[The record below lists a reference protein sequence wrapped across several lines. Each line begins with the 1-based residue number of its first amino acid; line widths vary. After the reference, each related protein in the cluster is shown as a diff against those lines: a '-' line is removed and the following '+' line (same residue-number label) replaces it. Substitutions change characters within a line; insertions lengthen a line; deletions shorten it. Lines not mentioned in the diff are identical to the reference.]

1 MINKRIIILD
11 KITWKLIK
19 YFITIISLVI
29 LICFIGSSIFLS
41 KFYINNKYT
50 NLKATSENIYGSIKR
65 GQSPDSLYVNA
76 LLVVNGNVSFLGN
89 GNADGQGGGKRMGMI
104 NNLSNVNFTSLK
116 ETGKFTNRLGESFIY
131 YKLSTEVG
139 DIISFESN
147 QDISYY
153 LKVIYIVLIVI
164 FLLALVICIPF
175 ISYFG
180 KKFTHPILQLKKA
193 SLEISR
199 GNFNT
204 PISISTGDEIEELS
218 QCLSTMAVNLQKKYE
233 LQRDF
238 IANVSHDFKTP
249 LSVIRSYSE
258 AIKDGLVKD
267 SAAEEYS
274 EEIIKEVDRLNSLV
288 IGIMELSKLQ
298 VGELKLNK
306 QNFNIENSLREC
318 VERFNTVA
326 KNKNISLILNAE
338 NIEVFGDEL
347 YILRVLYN
355 FINNAIKFSNLNSK
369 VYLKASSVDNHVK
382 VSVIDE
388 GIGIEK
394 EMLESIWTR
403 YYKHAKS
410 GGMGMGLA
418 ICSEILKLHNIS
430 FGVESI
436 PNEKT
441 EFYFF
446 IPKAIK

>member
-1 MINKRIIILD
+1 MLIKKIMIFD

-19 YFITIISLVI
+19 YFITMISIVI

-41 KFYINNKYT
+41 KFYISNKYD
-50 NLKATSENIYGSIKR
+50 NLKATSKNIYEVIKG
-65 GQSPDSLYVNA
+65 GQSPNNLSVNA
-76 LLVVNGNVSFLGN
+76 LLVANDNVSFLGN
-89 GNADGQGGGKRMGMI
+89 TDGQGGGKRMGML
-104 NNLSNVNFTSLK
+104 NNLSNVNFASLESK
-116 ETGKFTNRLGESFIY
+116 GKFTNRLGESFIY
-131 YKLSTEVG
+131 YKLSTEIG
-139 DIISFESN
+139 DIITFESD

-153 LKVIYIVLIVI
+153 LQVIYIVLIVI
-164 FLLALVICIPF
+164 FLLALIICIPF

-193 SLEISR
+193 SQEISM
-199 GNFNT
+199 GNFSF

-218 QCLSTMAVNLQKKYE
+218 HCLSSMAINLQRRHK

-258 AIKDGLVKD
+258 AIKDGLIKD
-267 SAAEEYS
+267 SEAKEYS
-274 EEIIKEVDRLNSLV
+274 EEIIKEVDRLNNLV

-298 VGELKLNK
+298 GGELKLNN
-306 QNFNIENSLREC
+306 QHFNIQNSLKEC
-318 VERFNTVA
+318 VERFSAVA
-326 KNKNISLILNAE
+326 KNKNITLILDSE
-338 NIEVFGDEL
+338 NIEVFGDEA

-355 FINNAIKFSNLNSK
+355 FTDNAIKFSKPNSK
-369 VYLKASSVDNHVK
+369 VYLKAYSVDSHIK

-394 EMLESIWTR
+394 EMLDNVWNR

-418 ICSEILKLHNIS
+418 ICSEILKLHNLP
-430 FGVESI
+430 FGVESTL
-436 PNEKT
+436 NEKT
-441 EFYFF
+441 EFFF
-446 IPKAIK
+446 TIPKA